1 MSSDSFFFF
10 YIFAGVMI
18 AKKQIVSDADF
29 GQIFIVTRRTVRNVT
44 MRMKEDGLHV
54 TTPPFRSVKALL
66 DVIRP
71 FRERLLKL
79 KADVSPKPFDWDY
92 RLEAECF
99 RLWLEPGRLKH
110 FTVRSAEEGVKICCP
125 EDTDFSDKRVQTL
138 VRNAIARA
146 LKKRAEEYLPPLVA
160 CWAERYGLSYRTV
173 KITKARSRW
182 GSCSSER
189 HISLSYYLML
199 LPAHLMDYVVLHELA
214 HTREMNHGPH
224 FWELLDR
231 MTEGRALALRKEL
244 RAYRPVF

>member
-1 MSSDSFFFF
+1 M
-10 YIFAGVMI
+10 
-18 AKKQIVSDADF
+18 
-29 GQIFIVTRRTVRNVT
+29 
-44 MRMKEDGLHV
+44 
-54 TTPPFRSVKALL
+54 
-66 DVIRP
+66 
-71 FRERLLKL
+71 
-79 KADVSPKPFDWDY
+79 
-92 RLEAECF
+92 
-99 RLWLEPGRLKH
+99 WLEPGRLKH

-160 CWAERYGLSYRTV
+160 WLGRTVRIVVSTV